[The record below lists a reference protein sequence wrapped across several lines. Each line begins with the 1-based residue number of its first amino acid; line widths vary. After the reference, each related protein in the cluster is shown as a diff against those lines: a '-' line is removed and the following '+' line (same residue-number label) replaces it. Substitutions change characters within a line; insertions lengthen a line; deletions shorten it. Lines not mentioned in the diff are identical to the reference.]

1 MSLELPPWISLG
13 EMLDGLSAALAIFDA
28 KGVLLWKN
36 AHADS
41 LLRLPERNIGPGR
54 GIGDLGWGRID
65 VDGVALPVNEWP
77 LQRAIHSGEVV
88 HTEYGM
94 VPPGEAPIFLDTRI
108 TPLRDKTG
116 EIVGFAASFVDI
128 TDRVIH
134 KHRLDSTLRRFEN
147 LITHAPVG
155 VAELSADGTVLSAN
169 APLAH
174 MFGVESADG
183 LLGRSLGALLGV
195 ASRRTFELT
204 LEATIGQP
212 GAAHSAE
219 LLLSER
225 AGQFRWG
232 VAHFSFVRPEPLVES
247 GTVLMYLADTTH
259 RRASEDRLRFLAD
272 HDPLTGLLN
281 RRGFARLIQRHA
293 NTVREGEPG
302 GCVLV
307 LDIDN
312 FKAINDTFGHTT
324 GDAVIVRIASQL
336 VRILTMH
343 RPDAAVEGEHVARLG
358 GDEFAVLIDGA
369 TSAESSLIAD
379 AMREAVKAASLIDG
393 VDREV
398 TISVGVASLDSLPID
413 RPDPLAGADLAMY
426 RAKNDG
432 KDRVEIAARLP
443 ENHLQPRQWLAEVQ
457 DALAADR
464 FVLCTQPVFDLA
476 TMEIT
481 QHEVLLRLV
490 GPAGDHVS
498 PSRWLPVV
506 ENQRL
511 GSQVDAWVVRQ
522 VLGLLRTGPE
532 SFEVN
537 LSVGSLTDPLF
548 LDEVRDWAAEPG
560 VDPSRLV
567 LEVSETALVANF
579 DCARQFAQKI
589 RNIGCRFALDDFG
602 AGLGGFYYLKYLP
615 FDLLKIDGEY
625 VRSCAS
631 NPADR
636 AIIRALVEVSAG
648 LGGATVAEQVER
660 AEAVP
665 VLQDLGVTLGQGYY
679 LARPQLRVALG
690 GAAMDLEQPTRT
702 HAHKARA

>member
-1 MSLELPPWISLG
+1 
-13 EMLDGLSAALAIFDA
+13 MLDGLSAALAIFDPE
-28 KGVLLWKN
+28 GVLLWKN

-41 LLRLPERNIGPGR
+41 LLRLPERGIAPGR
-54 GIGDLGWGRID
+54 GIASLDWERVD
-65 VDGVALPVNEWP
+65 VNGVLLPADEWP
-77 LQRAIHSGEVV
+77 LVRATESGEVV
-88 HTEYGM
+88 RAEYGL
-94 VPPGEAPIFLDTRI
+94 VPPGEAPVFLDTRI
-108 TPLRDKTG
+108 TPLRDEDGTVIG
-116 EIVGFAASFVDI
+116 HAASFVDI
-128 TDRVIH
+128 TDRVLD
-134 KHRLDSTLRRFEN
+134 KHRLDSTIRRFEN
-147 LITHAPVG
+147 LIAHAPVG
-155 VAELSADGTVLSAN
+155 VAELSCDGTIISAN
-169 APLAH
+169 LPLAH
-174 MFGVESADG
+174 MFGLDTSDAVVG
-183 LLGRSLGALLGV
+183 RPLGDLLGV
-195 ASRRTFELT
+195 TSKVMFEST
-204 LEATIGQP
+204 LRATVDHPTMAQ
-212 GAAHSAE
+212 SAE
-219 LLLSER
+219 LLLSEQS
-225 AGQFRWG
+225 GQFRWG
-232 VAHFSFVRPEPLVES
+232 VAHFSFVRPEPLVGS
-247 GTVLMYLADTTH
+247 GTILMYLADTTH

-293 NTVREGEPG
+293 TTVREGETG

-312 FKAINDTFGHTT
+312 FKSINDTFGHAT
-324 GDAVIVRIASQL
+324 GDAVIVRIAGHL
-336 VRILTMH
+336 VRTLAMH
-343 RPDAAVEGEHVARLG
+343 RPESGIEGEHVARLG

-369 TSAESSLIAD
+369 TSSESKQIAD
-379 AMREAVKAASLIDG
+379 AMREAVKSAALIDG
-393 VDREV
+393 VAREV
-398 TISVGVASLDSLPID
+398 TISVGVASLDSLPVD

-426 RAKNDG
+426 RAKNEG
-432 KDRVEIAARLP
+432 KDRVEMAARLP
-443 ENHLQPRQWLAEVQ
+443 DSHVQPRQWLAEVSE
-457 DALAADR
+457 ALAADR

-476 TMEIT
+476 SMDIT

-522 VLGLLRTGPE
+522 VLGLLRTGDE

-537 LSVGSLTDPLF
+537 LSVGSLSDPLF
-548 LDEVRDWAAEPG
+548 FNDVRDWAREPG

-579 DCARQFAQKI
+579 DSARQFAQKI
-589 RNIGCRFALDDFG
+589 RNLGCRFALDDFG

-665 VLQDLGVTLGQGYY
+665 VLQELGVMLGQGYY

-690 GAAMDLEQPTRT
+690 GSTIGL
-702 HAHKARA
+702 AHTNRSTPHTAPA